1 MWTKHSDKFYFS
13 PNQVFEISIG
23 WLQQLPTYGRTWW
36 PLKQVTLG
44 HVSLNLW
51 GESTKKFSSLQF
63 SNFGTFHGS
72 MMQKKFF
79 CYLLVKKLP
88 LIQPSF
94 RSIDQ
99 LTFNGELIIYYAA
112 SYANHP
118 LQVLS
123 DEVKF
128 LLICSNKSDLFIHP
142 QENWICHLWNVSET

>member
-1 MWTKHSDKFYFS
+1 MLRHADL
-13 PNQVFEISIG
+13 V
-23 WLQQLPTYGRTWW
+23 
-36 PLKQVTLG
+36 
-44 HVSLNLW
+44 
-51 GESTKKFSSLQF
+51 
-63 SNFGTFHGS
+63 GTF
-72 MMQKKFF
+72 QF

-118 LQVLS
+118 LHVLS

-128 LLICSNKSDLFIHP
+128 LLVWSNKSDLFIHL
-142 QENWICHLWNVSET
+142 QENWMSSLERLWNWQLQMPWKYHFGLEIMGSFVVLREVKQ

>member
-1 MWTKHSDKFYFS
+1 MSSNWTNLDKSNGNRIIKF
-13 PNQVFEISIG
+13 V
-23 WLQQLPTYGRTWW
+23 
-36 PLKQVTLG
+36 
-44 HVSLNLW
+44 
-51 GESTKKFSSLQF
+51 GESRKKFSSLQF

-72 MMQKKFF
+72 MMQKKFWCKKIFTSSFSKYMLRHADLVGTFQF

-118 LQVLS
+118 LSIIHFKPPLHKNLFS
-123 DEVKF
+123 LKF
-128 LLICSNKSDLFIHP
+128 
-142 QENWICHLWNVSET
+142 